1 MSAALHPRKLSATRA
16 AQKMQAAELPE
27 EFDVIVVGTGLTES
41 LLAAACARAGRRV
54 LHLDSNDHY
63 GSRGSSFGLKQMDA
77 WLRTPADDDHSAAP
91 G

>member
-1 MSAALHPRKLSATRA
+1 MHAD
-16 AQKMQAAELPE
+16 LPE

-63 GSRGSSFGLKQMDA
+63 GSRCSSFGLKQMDA